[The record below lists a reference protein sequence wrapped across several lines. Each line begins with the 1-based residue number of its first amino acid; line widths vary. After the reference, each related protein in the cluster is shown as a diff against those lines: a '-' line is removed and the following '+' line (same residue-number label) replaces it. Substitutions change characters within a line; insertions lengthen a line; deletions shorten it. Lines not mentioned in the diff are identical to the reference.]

1 MYPCR
6 MQPADDPDVRVG
18 VMILPEFRWPA
29 ARARW
34 RAVED
39 MGFASGWTLD
49 HLWWRTLRDEPW
61 FSTFPFL
68 TAAATA
74 TGRLRIGTLVTSP
87 NFRHPVLVAKDSMT
101 IDDVSGGR
109 FTLGV
114 GAGSVG
120 AGDANVID
128 DQPLSARRRG
138 ARFAEFVELVD
149 ELLRTPVVNHR
160 GEFYL
165 ADEARTHPGCVQQ
178 PRLPLALAATG
189 PRGRG
194 LAARFGDAWVSCGPL
209 DLSVPSTVDEFFAA
223 VQDQTNTMTR
233 TCEEAGRDPGTLERI
248 VVSTDT
254 TGELTKSAPAFLDH
268 AARYAAIGI
277 DELVIQWPR
286 DSGVFA
292 GDPAVLEDIAHDALP
307 HLARL

>member
-1 MYPCR
+1 MQDGVMYPCG

-87 NFRHPVLVAKDSMT
+87 NFRHP
-101 IDDVSGGR
+101 
-109 FTLGV
+109 
-114 GAGSVG
+114 
-120 AGDANVID
+120 
-128 DQPLSARRRG
+128 
-138 ARFAEFVELVD
+138 
-149 ELLRTPVVNHR
+149 
-160 GEFYL
+160 
-165 ADEARTHPGCVQQ
+165 
-178 PRLPLALAATG
+178 ALAATG

-307 HLARL
+307 HLA

>member
-1 MYPCR
+1 
-6 MQPADDPDVRVG
+6 
-18 VMILPEFRWPA
+18 MILPESRWPE

-49 HLWWRTLRDEPW
+49 HLWWRTLRDNPW

-68 TAAATA
+68 TAVATA
-74 TGRLRIGTLVTSP
+74 TERIRIGTLVTSP

-120 AGDANVID
+120 AGDATVID
-128 DQPLSARRRG
+128 DRPLSPRQRG
-138 ARFAEFVELVD
+138 ARFAEFVELLD
-149 ELLRTPVVNHR
+149 ELLRMRVVNHR
-160 GEFYL
+160 GEFYV
-165 ADEARTHPGCVQQ
+165 ANEARTHPGCVQQ
-178 PRLPLALAATG
+178 PRLPIAIAATG
-189 PRGRG
+189 SRGRR
-194 LAARFGDAWVSCGPL
+194 LAARYGDAWVSCGPL

-223 VQDQTNTMTR
+223 VEDQTHDMTR
-233 TCEEAGRDPGTLERI
+233 ACEEAGRAPGSLDRI

-254 TGELTKSAPAFLDH
+254 TGELTKSAQAFLDQ

-286 DSGVFA
+286 TSGVFA
-292 GDPAVLEDIAHDALP
+292 GDANVLEDIAHDALP
-307 HLARL
+307 HLAR